1 MLTNVNVLVSLTG
14 SRRLHTASTY
24 NTPFSMATKRRNLQ
38 PEKDLKT
45 DSHEKQ
51 NRLMTA
57 KTQPELF
64 NLEKSKLTTDFSV
77 EKSKLT
83 ADSSM
88 EKSKLTADLNKLDG
102 FKVSKDHHATI
113 PEPHQ
118 SILEP
123 RKAKPEM
130 YKLGRSFEKNSEC
143 SSHSMEPFRVSQDSL
158 RHGREAF
165 RMDDIA
171 QDNFRVSNDF
181 FKDVPNAFK
190 MGQTACKGSKDTKVE
205 TRDHGDTPYYS
216 ELEGRPRF
224 DVGDAWYVG
233 LF

>member
-1 MLTNVNVLVSLTG
+1 
-14 SRRLHTASTY
+14 
-24 NTPFSMATKRRNLQ
+24 
-38 PEKDLKT
+38 
-45 DSHEKQ
+45 
-51 NRLMTA
+51 MTA

>member
-1 MLTNVNVLVSLTG
+1 MSSSTFSLT
-14 SRRLHTASTY
+14 
-24 NTPFSMATKRRNLQ
+24 TKRRNLQ

-51 NRLMTA
+51 NRLLTT

-64 NLEKSKLTTDFSV
+64 NLEKSKLTTDFNV
-77 EKSKLT
+77 DKAKLT
-83 ADSSM
+83 ADSKM
-88 EKSKLTADLNKLDG
+88 DKAKLTADLNKLDG
-102 FKVSKDHHATI
+102 FKTSKDHHATI

-118 SILEP
+118 STLEP

-130 YKLGRSFEKNSEC
+130 YKLSRSFEKSSE
-143 SSHSMEPFRVSQDSL
+143 SSNHTMEPFRVSQDSL

-165 RMDDIA
+165 RMDDVA
-171 QDNFRVSNDF
+171 QDEFRLSNDF
-181 FKDVPNAFK
+181 FKDAPNAFK
-190 MGQTACKGSKDTKVE
+190 MGQTARSKDTKVE

-216 ELEGRPRF
+216 ELDGRPRF